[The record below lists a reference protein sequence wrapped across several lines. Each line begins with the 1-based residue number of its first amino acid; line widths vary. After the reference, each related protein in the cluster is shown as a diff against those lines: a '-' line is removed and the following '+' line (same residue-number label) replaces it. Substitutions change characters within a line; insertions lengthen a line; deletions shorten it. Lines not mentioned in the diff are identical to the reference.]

1 MKAEF
6 YPYIVPKDYLKGFVK
21 KNVEDAAFL
30 LDIAQKNKN
39 LKSAKKLSEY
49 ITENIEK
56 QAKLSIKKNLDNRDF
71 FEQYYK
77 TILAR
82 KVCISKFFLIDLPND
97 EIQDICETQLRD
109 NSVLNEVIYAEG
121 LSNKIPPIV
130 YYHGVRKYS
139 PPFIMEG
146 TGSGVI
152 KPFGAFKA
160 PSFPA
165 TYFTDDLEY
174 AKFYAGSASNQPKP
188 DEDYTGFLYAV
199 AIKMYNPLILSTIN
213 LDSDD
218 IFCSFSK
225 FRDFIY
231 LKTGIY
237 LNPPP
242 KIDMKKQYPY
252 WSFVRLNIDSLIEK
266 LKDAGYDGIVQIG
279 DVPVYD
285 VNGKPEELRKNW
297 KKGKEF
303 LTFYPEQVKVVE
315 YLSSAPIPEAT
326 LLGLED
332 SRYYKRGGYVSIK

>member
-6 YPYIVPKDYLKGFVK
+6 YPYIVPKDNLKGFVK

-30 LDIAQKNKN
+30 LEIAQKNKN
-39 LKSAKKLSEY
+39 LKSAKQLSEL

-56 QAKLSIKKNLDNRDF
+56 QSRLSIIKNDAITF
-71 FEQYYK
+71 FQEYYR
-77 TILAR
+77 TISSR
-82 KVCISKFFLIDLPND
+82 VVCISKGFLDLPNN
-97 EIQDICETQLRD
+97 EIQDICETQLRT
-109 NSVLNEVIYAEG
+109 NYTLNRVMYAEG
-121 LSNKIPPIV
+121 FRNKIPPTV

-146 TGSGVI
+146 TGSGVK

-188 DEDYTGFLYAV
+188 DDDYTGFLYAV
-199 AIKMYNPLILSTIN
+199 AIKMYNPLILSSIN

-237 LNPPP
+237 LDAPA
-242 KIDMKKQYPY
+242 KIELKKQYPY

-266 LKDAGYDGIVQIG
+266 LKEAGYDGIVQIG

-285 VNGKPEELRKNW
+285 KNGKPEELRKNW

-303 LTFYPEQVKVVE
+303 LTFYPEQVKVIE
-315 YLSSAPIPEAT
+315 EQSKAFNIDEAT
-326 LLGLED
+326 FLGLED
-332 SRYYKRGGYVSIK
+332 SRYYKKGGYVSTK